1 MTGALTASG
10 YTLVL
15 AFHKTDT
22 ARGVAAASVKT
33 RFSDPAVL
41 FADLRTARAEG
52 TVSAAYLRRAVGA
65 DAPITYPHLGITLG
79 YADAGALKRIRDHA
93 AIATAY
99 PAPLWQP
106 IHPVRAAAATL
117 SQTYTWG
124 LKQLS
129 IPKLWA
135 AGLTGKGVVVGHLD
149 TGVDGKHPTLK
160 GRIEEFGEWDFLGR
174 KKPKASPHD
183 SGDHGTHTAATI
195 CGIGVNGRHVGVA
208 PGAKL
213 FSGLVIEGGNTTARI
228 LGGLDWLVGNRV
240 RIVSLSLGY
249 PGYDPVFLELIRRL
263 LRRNI
268 LPVFAIGNEGPNT
281 SRSPGNY
288 PGTLAVGAS
297 DESKRTAEFSGSHQF
312 KRKRDPNKPNVVA
325 PGVDVISAAPGG
337 GYQTM
342 DGTSMATP
350 HAAGVA
356 ALLLEARPQATARQL
371 MDALKK
377 SAEPLTGEPPLR
389 HGAGLIGPARALEL
403 LEARVKT
410 SRPPAPV

>member
-1 MTGALTASG
+1 MAASGSLKASG
-10 YTLVL
+10 YSLVL
-15 AFHKTDT
+15 AFHKMDT
-22 ARGVAAASVKT
+22 AGGVAAAAGLAA
-33 RFSDPAVL
+33 RFPDPAAL
-41 FADLRTARAEG
+41 FADLRAARAEK
-52 TVSAAYLRRAVGA
+52 TVSASYLRRAVGA

-79 YADAGALKRIRDHA
+79 YADASTLKRIRSHA
-93 AIATAY
+93 DIAAAY

-106 IHPVRAAAATL
+106 IRPVRAAAANL
-117 SQTYTWG
+117 SQKYTWG
-124 LKQLS
+124 LKQLDV
-129 IPKLWA
+129 PKLWA
-135 AGLTGKGVVVGHLD
+135 EGLTGKGVLVGHLD
-149 TGVDGKHPTLK
+149 TGVDSKHPALK

-174 KKPKASPHD
+174 KKPKASPRD

-195 CGIGVNGRHVGVA
+195 CGVGVNGKHVGVA

-228 LGGLDWLVGNRV
+228 LGGLDWLVRNNV
-240 RIVSLSLGY
+240 RIVSMSLGY

-288 PGTLAVGAS
+288 PGAFAIGAL
-297 DESKRTAEFSGSHQF
+297 DDSKHTADFSGSQHF

-325 PGVDVISAAPGG
+325 PGVDVISARPGG

-350 HAAGVA
+350 HVAGVA
-356 ALLLEARPQATARQL
+356 ALLLEAKPQATGQQL
-371 MDALKK
+371 MRALKR
-377 SAEPLTGEPPLR
+377 SAQPLAAEPPLR
-389 HGAGLIGPARALEL
+389 HGTGLIQPVKAVALL
-403 LEARVKT
+403 
-410 SRPPAPV
+410 